1 VENTGGRRLGS
12 LQRVRNGAVM
22 YCSRKD
28 RDKGNVNY
36 LEESSTSEEEGEVC
50 VSEWVDTPRN
60 KPYHVHS

>member
-50 VSEWVDTPRN
+50 VSE
-60 KPYHVHS
+60 